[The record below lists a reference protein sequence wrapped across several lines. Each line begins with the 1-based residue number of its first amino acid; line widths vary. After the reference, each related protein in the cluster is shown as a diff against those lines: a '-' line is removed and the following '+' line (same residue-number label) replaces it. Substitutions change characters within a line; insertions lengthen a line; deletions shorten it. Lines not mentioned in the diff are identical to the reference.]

1 MPRIFDN
8 IEQQLAPTLVQ
19 ALSSARCADICV
31 GYFNLRGWHL
41 LAEAVDALEHHEGR
55 AACRVLI
62 GMHASP
68 QELQRTLHP
77 VSATT
82 TGVDQQRALQLR
94 RQVTEDF
101 YRQLAS
107 GVPTRKD
114 ESTLRQLVRQLR
126 ERRLEVKLHLRE
138 RLHAKLYL
146 VHRKDT
152 LNPQIGFLGS
162 SNLTFSGLKNQGELN
177 VDVMEVDACQK
188 LARWFDDRWNDR
200 FSLDVSED
208 LARAIEESWASERLV
223 HPYHVYLKIVWHLSR
238 EARAGLTEFAIPKDI
253 DEHLFDFQRAAVKIA
268 AHHVKARG
276 GVMLG
281 DVVGL
286 GKTLMATAL
295 ARVLDEDLGYHALIV
310 CPKNLVPMW
319 EDHVQRHRVRA
330 KVLSLGLVQKVLPN
344 LPRYQV
350 VIIDESHNLRN
361 REGRRYRAIA
371 DYVRLN
377 ESRCILLTAT
387 PYNKTYLDIGS
398 QLRLFVAED
407 RDLGIRPEHLL
418 REIGGEDVFL
428 QQHQCFPRT
437 LAAFEKSEHV
447 HDWRD
452 LMRLF
457 LVRRTRSFIRR
468 TYAHTDEAGRK
479 YLEMRDGRRVHFPD
493 RIPKTIRFQLDEQAP
508 NDPYARL
515 YADDVV
521 LTLTSLKLPRYGL
534 GNHVRKDA
542 KNLATPDER
551 TILDGLSKAGR
562 RLQGFCL
569 SNLFKRL
576 ESSGSA
582 FLISIKRHILRNH
595 VFMAALRAG
604 ESIPVGTQDSL
615 LLDETLDDA
624 DLDAPPPV
632 DGDDDELA
640 ATTDPALRVAA
651 ADDSFAAQ
659 ARTVL
664 DAYRAQ
670 FGKRFRW
677 ISSALFKPSL
687 IAALEQD
694 TAALLAVLNRAGAWD
709 GARDSKLDALE
720 ALLAEKHSSEKIL
733 VFTQFADTAHYLHR
747 ELLTRGHTNIAC
759 VTGDSEDPTAIAR
772 RFSPRSN
779 EVSLASG
786 QELRV
791 LIATD
796 LLSEGQNLQDAS
808 IVVNYDLPWAVI
820 RLVQRAGRVDRI
832 GQQSSTVTCY
842 SFMPSDG
849 VERLLRL
856 RSRMRKRLE
865 ENAEVV
871 GTDEAFFDDQNTAQ
885 IVDLYHEKAGV
896 LDGQDEDD
904 VDLGSQALQIWND
917 SIAADPPL
925 EGIVRRLQ
933 PVVHATRAKR
943 EDDSRPPGVIVF
955 VRTAHDADALA
966 YVDEEGRTLTSSPSE
981 VLRLAACRADTEALA
996 ARADHHALVATGVAR
1011 IVDEEV
1017 TLGGQLGPR
1026 TGTRYKIYE
1035 RLKRHL
1041 GSKQATLF
1049 GPQLQSA
1056 LDAVHRQPLQS
1067 TAAEMLTK
1075 RMRAGDSDA
1084 ALADFVVLL
1093 HEEGRLCFALEQ
1105 NADGTRE
1112 PSILCSM
1119 GIQ

>member
-19 ALSSARCADICV
+19 ALSSARRADICV

-41 LAEAVDALEHHEGR
+41 LAETVDALEPHEGR
-55 AACRVLI
+55 APCRVLI
-62 GMHASP
+62 GMHATP
-68 QELQRTLHP
+68 QELQRAFNP

-82 TGVDQQRALQLR
+82 DGVDQQRALQLK

-107 GVPTRKD
+107 GVPSRKD
-114 ESTLRQLVRQLR
+114 ESTLRHLARQLR
-126 ERRLEVKLHLRE
+126 ERRMEVKLHLRE

-152 LNPQIGFLGS
+152 LNPHIGFLGS

-188 LARWFDDRWNDR
+188 LARWFEDRWNDR

-238 EARAGLTEFAIPKDI
+238 EARAGLTEFTIPKDI

-319 EDHVQRHRVRA
+319 EDHVRRHRVRA
-330 KVLSLGLVQKVLPN
+330 RVLSLGMVQKELPN

-361 REGRRYRAIA
+361 REGRRYRAIS
-371 DYVRLN
+371 DYVRRN

-407 RDLGIRPEHLL
+407 RDLGVRPEHLL
-418 REIGGEDVFL
+418 RDIGGEDVFL

-447 HDWRD
+447 QDWRD

-468 TYAHTDEAGRK
+468 TYAQTDESGRK
-479 YLEMRDGRRVHFPD
+479 YLEMRDGRRVFFPD
-493 RIPKTIRFQLDEQAP
+493 RIPKTIRFQLDEQSP

-521 LTLTSLKLPRYGL
+521 LTLNGLKLPRYGL

-551 TILDGLSKAGR
+551 SILDGLSKAGR

-582 FLISIKRHILRNH
+582 FLTSIKRHILRNH
-595 VFMAALRAG
+595 VFLAALRAG
-604 ESIPVGTQDSL
+604 ESIPVGTQDSV

-624 DLDAPPPV
+624 DLDAPLTV
-632 DGDDDELA
+632 DDDEMPTGA
-640 ATTDPALRVAA
+640 DPALRIAA
-651 ADDSFAAQ
+651 ADESFATQ
-659 ARTVL
+659 ARIVL

-677 ISSALFKPSL
+677 INSALFKPSL

-694 TAALLAVLNRAGAWD
+694 TTALLGVLDRAGVWD
-709 GARDSKLDALE
+709 GAKDSKLDALE
-720 ALLAEKHSSEKIL
+720 SLLGQTHAQEKLL

-747 ELLTRGHTNIAC
+747 ELVARGHTLVEC
-759 VTGDSEDPTAIAR
+759 VTGDSEDPTALAR
-772 RFSPRSN
+772 RFSPGSN
-779 EVSLASG
+779 DVQLVPG
-786 QELRV
+786 QEVRV

-832 GQQSSTVTCY
+832 GQQSPTVTCY

-856 RSRMRKRLE
+856 RDRMRKRLE

-896 LDGQDEDD
+896 LDGQDDDD

-917 SIAADPPL
+917 SIAANPAL
-925 EGIVRRLQ
+925 ETIVRRLQ

-943 EDDSRPPGVIVF
+943 EEDSRPPGVIVF

-996 ARADHHALVATGVAR
+996 ARTDHHELVAKGVAR
-1011 IVDEEV
+1011 IVEEEV

-1026 TGTRYKIYE
+1026 TGARYRIYE
-1035 RLKRHL
+1035 RLKRHI
-1041 GSKQATLF
+1041 GSKQGTLF
-1049 GPQLQSA
+1049 APQLQSA
-1056 LDAVHRQPLQS
+1056 LDALHRQPLQS
-1067 TAAEMLTK
+1067 TAAETLTK

-1105 NADGTRE
+1105 NADGPRE